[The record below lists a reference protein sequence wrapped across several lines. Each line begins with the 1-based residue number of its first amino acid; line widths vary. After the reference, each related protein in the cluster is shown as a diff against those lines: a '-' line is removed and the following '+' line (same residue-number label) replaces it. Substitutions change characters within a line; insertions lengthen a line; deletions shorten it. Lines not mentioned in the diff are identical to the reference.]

1 MATHFSTRGNVM
13 DRGTLMVL
21 KRLLMTAL
29 GALSLGALAAGSVS
43 AQQIPAPDAYGDP
56 QACAASIKAATAAA
70 DMGEVGD
77 DGLTDMQR
85 AALTRMARSCSGDVG
100 DGIAKARTLYQA
112 VVDAKSDVDDAQE
125 AYDADD
131 STRNKDDLDEAKKVH
146 MDAVTARNAYSG
158 ESAIYE
164 AVYAEEG
171 RIADANEANSAWMKA
186 NMDAEDAETLRDTVE
201 LENYVTDFAGF
212 DATGQAYEF
221 ETYTV
226 LTTAADPEN
235 NVEADYTTYV
245 RVKKQGGATVGPQLM
260 VDEDGNPVLDGDGDR
275 QYEVPDALDTGLA
288 RVMPDGMAGGNVTFV
303 LEEDFDH
310 DLDAETDPITFLRV
324 SAVGDILE
332 DSTIGGVN
340 MDYMTAKM
348 TLETAEK
355 ALENNQDGTRT
366 IQLTED
372 VRRAQAQYDFFAAQ
386 KTRVEKSLAAGDL
399 VVDRLGDNPATPNEV
414 ETAFDLQDTPYT
426 VEDYEALTDLQDA
439 AGDAA
444 DDLKAAYDDRVAAT
458 DDLEAKQRDTQAY
471 LEQLVELREYEKAA
485 ADAAAPEDAEEETA
499 AQQAANE
506 KLATAKAQLATFGE
520 LQALDD
526 ANPVKALV
534 NSLLEANGDDG
545 DDDGQALVDAIDA
558 TYQAANDAQTTADE
572 VKNLLASDDPET
584 EEDESGAITANTDRS
599 TANKAD
605 IAALTAEDD
614 AATEDVD
621 ESGPVTANA
630 DRSTANEADIAALT
644 AEDDAATEDVDE
656 SGPVTANADRSTANE
671 ADIAALTA
679 EDDAATEDVDESGP
693 VTANADRSTANEA
706 DIAALTAEDDA
717 ATEDVDESGPVTA
730 NTNAIGDEAAARA
743 EADTALDGRIDTNW
757 DAIGVNQTDIDA
769 NTTAIMDE
777 AAARAEADTALDGRI
792 DTNWDAIAV
801 NQTDIDANTTAITDE
816 AAARAEADTALGGR
830 IDTNWDAI
838 AVNQTDI
845 DANEAAI
852 MAEETARM
860 AADAAEITARMAADT
875 AEAEARAAADT
886 AEATARA
893 DADTALGGRIDT
905 NVTNIASNT
914 TAITAEETARMEG
927 DTMLGGRIDAEEMA
941 RMAGDAANAEAI
953 MMNAGA
959 ITSNMA
965 DNMAAISGN
974 SGMIN
979 DNRNMIGANSA
990 RIGELS
996 DDLDIVRSGVAAS
1009 MALAGMPHIN
1019 GRGIAIGV
1027 GSFDGES
1034 AFAVGFQIQGEMA
1047 SFQIGVTSSGGETG
1061 ASAGVGF
1068 QF

>member
-29 GALSLGALAAGSVS
+29 GALSLGALAAGPVS

-56 QACAASIKAATAAA
+56 QACAASIKAETAAA

-77 DGLTDMQR
+77 NGLTPTQT
-85 AALTRMARSCSGDVG
+85 AALTNMARPCAGDVG
-100 DGIAKARTLYQA
+100 AGIEKARTLYQA
-112 VVDAKSDVDDAQE
+112 VVDAKAELDAAE
-125 AYDADD
+125 KAYEDDD
-131 STRNKDDLDEAKKVH
+131 SARNLEERDEAKGAH
-146 MDAVTARNAYSG
+146 INAVAARNAYSG
-158 ESAIYE
+158 GGTIYE
-164 AVYAEEG
+164 AVYTEEG
-171 RIADANEANSAWMKA
+171 RIADANEADSAWMKA
-186 NMDAEDAETLRDTVE
+186 DQAATDAEMLRDTVE
-201 LENYVTDFAGF
+201 LENYVTDFAGY

-226 LTTAADPEN
+226 LTTAADPDN
-235 NVEADYTTYV
+235 NVDAVYTTYV
-245 RVKKQGGATVGPQLM
+245 RVKKQGGATVGPQLI
-260 VDEDGNPVLDGDGDR
+260 VDSDGEPVLDGDGNR
-275 QYEVPDALDTGLA
+275 TYEVPDALDTGIE
-288 RVMPDGMAGGNVTFV
+288 RVMPDGTSGGNVTFV

-310 DLDAETDPITFLRV
+310 DLDDETDGITFLRV

-340 MDYMTAKM
+340 MEYMTAKM

-355 ALENNQDGTRT
+355 ALADNQDGNLT
-366 IQLTED
+366 IGLTED

-386 KTRVEKSLAAGDL
+386 KARVEKSLAAGDL
-399 VVDRLGDNPATPNEV
+399 VVDRMGDNPATPNEV
-414 ETAFDLQDTPYT
+414 ETDFDLQDTPYT
-426 VEDYEALTDLQDA
+426 VEDYEALTDLQEA

-444 DDLKAAYDDRVAAT
+444 DDLKDAYDDRVAAT
-458 DDLEAKQRDTQAY
+458 DDLETKQRDTQTY
-471 LEQLVELREYEKAA
+471 LEQLVKLREYEQAV
-485 ADAAAPEDAEEETA
+485 ADAAAPEDAEEKTA
-499 AQQAANE
+499 AQ
-506 KLATAKAQLATFGE
+506 KLADERLTTAEAQLATFGE
-520 LQALDD
+520 LQALGDG
-526 ANPVKALV
+526 NPVKDLV
-534 NSLLEANGDDG
+534 TSLLEADGEDG
-545 DDDGQALVDAIDA
+545 DDDGQALVDAISSNHETASDA
-558 TYQAANDAQTTADE
+558 KTAAD
-572 VKNLLASDDPET
+572 LLAAKVEALSGDDGEV
-584 EEDESGAITANTDRS
+584 
-599 TANKAD
+599 
-605 IAALTAEDD
+605 AALTAMDD
-614 AATEDVD
+614 PATEDVD
-621 ESGPVTANA
+621 ESGPITANTA
-630 DRSTANEADIAALT
+630 RSTDNAGNIAALT
-644 AEDDAATEDVDE
+644 AMDDPATEDVDE
-656 SGPVTANADRSTANE
+656 SGPITANTARSTDNAGN
-671 ADIAALTA
+671 IAALTA
-679 EDDAATEDVDESGP
+679 MDDPATEDVDESGP
-693 VTANADRSTANEA
+693 ITANTARSTDNAGN
-706 DIAALTAEDDA
+706 IAALTAMDDP
-717 ATEDVDESGPVTA
+717 ATEDDESGPITA
-730 NTNAIGDEAAARA
+730 NADDIAAA
-743 EADTALDGRIDTNW
+743 
-757 DAIGVNQTDIDA
+757 QTDIDA
-769 NTTAIMDE
+769 NTTAITDE
-777 AAARAEADTALDGRI
+777 AVARAEADTALEGRI

-816 AAARAEADTALGGR
+816 AVARAEADTALEGR

-845 DANEAAI
+845 DANTTAI
-852 MAEETARM
+852 TAEETARM
-860 AADAAEITARMAADT
+860 AADAAEITARMAADTAEAEARAAADTAEATARADADAAEMTARMAADT

-941 RMAGDAANAEAI
+941 RMAGDAANAETI